1 MAKAERRAGLPFAGF
16 GVIETR
22 VPTIAELA
30 STFARISFF
39 GFGGAMPWAQRALV
53 DRQRWM
59 TMSEFADTLALC
71 QFIPGANI
79 INMAVIVGARFQGI
93 AGAIAAVLGLIV
105 PPAIIV
111 TLVGMLYERVAG
123 IAVVSGVLA
132 GIAAAGA
139 GLLASAAGRLAIVL
153 VRSRARVPLAIATV
167 GFLVVAV
174 AGWSLPLALAVL
186 APISIALAWRREA
199 G

>member
-1 MAKAERRAGLPFAGF
+1 MIENRR
-16 GVIETR
+16 
-22 VPTIAELA
+22 PTIAELA
-30 STFARISFF
+30 WTFARISLL

-79 INMAVIVGARFQGI
+79 INMAVIVGQRFRGI
-93 AGAIAAVLGLIV
+93 PGALASVCGLVV

-111 TLVGMLYERVAG
+111 TLAGMLYERVAG
-123 IAVVSGVLA
+123 IPVVSGILA

-139 GLLASAAGRLAIVL
+139 GLLASAAGRLLIVL
-153 VRSRARVPLAIATV
+153 VRSRSREPLLIAVV
-167 GFLVVAV
+167 GFVLVAV
-174 AGWSLPLALAVL
+174 VGWRLPIALVVL

-199 G
+199 A